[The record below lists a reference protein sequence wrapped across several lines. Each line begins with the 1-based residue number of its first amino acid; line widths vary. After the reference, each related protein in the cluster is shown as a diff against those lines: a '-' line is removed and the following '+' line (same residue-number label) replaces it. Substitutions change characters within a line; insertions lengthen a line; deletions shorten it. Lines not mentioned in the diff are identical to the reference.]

1 VGEPEMDE
9 RVGFAEEGR
18 ADWLE
23 DWQTGRRL
31 NTRGR
36 NKIVLAAGML
46 SRSGEA
52 LDRFDGFIRYLI
64 TNHGYDVGDFLEL
77 SYNSVQDVEGW
88 RPIPYDSIH
97 CEAGIADVTAHVGRG
112 LRWYR
117 SILPYDTRYHLIGY
131 SLGGVTLFEA
141 SAALLFGEPERWQ
154 GRIGSLITL
163 AAPLFGTDLGLE
175 GDLLSALGFGSL
187 LPTGVSVRELVARG
201 SDPLHRASVERIAA
215 RLRAQGVNLLT
226 LADAEDVVVTP
237 ADAVIAPL
245 HERDWYVLSSQ
256 RQGTLFGGGGVRA
269 PLGHGPLLTNTL
281 AWVRM
286 AKTIGPQEPRAG

>member
-1 VGEPEMDE
+1 MDD
-9 RVGFAEEGR
+9 RVGFTGAGST
-18 ADWLE
+18 DWLE
-23 DWQTGRRL
+23 DWQFGRRL

-36 NKIVLAAGML
+36 NKIALAAGML

-52 LDRFDGFIRYLI
+52 LERFDGFIRYLM
-64 TNHGYDVGDFLEL
+64 TNHGYEIGDFLEI
-77 SYNSVQDVEGW
+77 SYNSTQDVEGW

-97 CEAGIADVTAHVGRG
+97 CEAGLADVTAHVGRG

-117 SILPYDTRYHLIGY
+117 SILPDDTRYHLIGY
-131 SLGGVTLFEA
+131 SLGGVALFEA

-175 GDLLSALGFGSL
+175 GDLLSALGFGTL
-187 LPTGVSVRELVARG
+187 LPSGVAARELVARG

-237 ADAVIAPL
+237 ADAVIAPP

-256 RQGTLFGGGGVRA
+256 RQASLFGGGTVGV

-286 AKTIGPQEPRAG
+286 AKAIGPQEPRAG

>member
-1 VGEPEMDE
+1 MDE
-9 RVGFAEEGR
+9 SMRFEDR
-18 ADWLE
+18 ARAAGLD
-23 DWQTGRRL
+23 DWQAGRRL

-52 LDRFDGFIRYLI
+52 LMRFDGFIRYLI
-64 TNHGYDVGDFLEL
+64 ANHGYETGDFLEL

-88 RPIPYDSIH
+88 RPIPYDSID
-97 CEAGIADVTAHVGRG
+97 CEAGLADVTAHIGRG

-117 SILPYDTRYHLIGY
+117 SILPDDTCYHLIGY
-131 SLGGVTLFEA
+131 SLGGVALFESA
-141 SAALLFGEPERWQ
+141 AALLFGEPDRWQ

-163 AAPLFGTDLGLE
+163 SAPLFGTDLGIE
-175 GDLLSALGFGSL
+175 GDLLSALGFGTL
-187 LPTGVSVRELVARG
+187 LPSGVSVRELVARG
-201 SDPLHRASVERIAA
+201 SDPLHRASVERIAT

-226 LADAEDVVVTP
+226 LADPEDVVVTP
-237 ADAVIAPL
+237 ADAVIAPP
-245 HERDWYVLSSQ
+245 HERDWHVLSSRAQ
-256 RQGTLFGGGGVRA
+256 AALFGGVGAGV

-286 AKTIGPQEPRAG
+286 AKAIGPQEPRSE

>member
-1 VGEPEMDE
+1 MDD
-9 RVGFAEEGR
+9 RVGYGAEGS
-18 ADWLE
+18 ADWLD
-23 DWQTGRRL
+23 DWQVGRRL

-52 LDRFDGFIRYLI
+52 LDRFDGFIRYLT
-64 TNHGYDVGDFLEL
+64 TNHGYEAGDFLEI
-77 SYNSVQDVEGW
+77 SYNSTQDVEGW
-88 RPIPYDSIH
+88 RPIPYDSTD
-97 CEAGIADVTAHVGRG
+97 CEAGLSDVTAHVGRG

-117 SILPYDTRYHLIGY
+117 SILPDDTRYHLIGY
-131 SLGGVTLFEA
+131 SLGGVSLFEA
-141 SAALLFGEPERWQ
+141 SAALLFGEPERWE

-163 AAPLFGTDLGLE
+163 SAPLFGTDLGIE

-187 LPTGVSVRELVARG
+187 LPSGIAVRELVARG

-215 RLRAQGVNLLT
+215 RLRSHGVNLLT
-226 LADAEDVVVTP
+226 LADPEDVVVTP

-245 HERDWYVLSSQ
+245 HERDWYVLSSRSQ
-256 RQGTLFGGGGVRA
+256 VSLFGGGAVGV

-286 AKTIGPQEPRAG
+286 AKAIGPQEPRG

>member
-1 VGEPEMDE
+1 MDD
-9 RVGFAEEGR
+9 GADYGAEGS
-18 ADWLE
+18 ADWLD
-23 DWQTGRRL
+23 DWQVGRRL

-52 LDRFDGFIRYLI
+52 LKRFDGFIRYLT
-64 TNHGYDVGDFLEL
+64 TNHGYEAGDFLEI
-77 SYNSVQDVEGW
+77 SYSSTLDVEGW
-88 RPIPYDSIH
+88 RPIPYASID
-97 CEAGIADVTAHVGRG
+97 CEAGLSDVTAHVGRG

-117 SILPYDTRYHLIGY
+117 SVLPDDTRYHLIGY
-131 SLGGVTLFEA
+131 SLGGVALFEA

-154 GRIGSLITL
+154 GRIGSLTTL
-163 AAPLFGTDLGLE
+163 SAPLFGTDLGLE
-175 GDLLSALGFGSL
+175 GELLGALGFGAL
-187 LPTGVSVRELVARG
+187 LPSGVSVRELVARG

-226 LADAEDVVVTP
+226 LADPEDVVVTP

-245 HERDWYVLSSQ
+245 HERDWYVLSSRNQ
-256 RQGTLFGGGGVRA
+256 AALFGVSGVGA
-269 PLGHGPLLTNTL
+269 PLRHGPLLTNTL

-286 AKTIGPQEPRAG
+286 AKSIGPQESRTD

>member
-1 VGEPEMDE
+1 MDD
-9 RVGFAEEGR
+9 RVGYGEAGS

-23 DWQTGRRL
+23 DWQAGRRL

-36 NKIVLAAGML
+36 NKIALAAGML

-52 LDRFDGFIRYLI
+52 LDRFDGFIRYLM
-64 TNHGYDVGDFLEL
+64 TNHGYELGDFLEI
-77 SYNSVQDVEGW
+77 SYNSTQDVEGW
-88 RPIPYDSIH
+88 RPIPYDTAH
-97 CEAGIADVTAHVGRG
+97 CQAGLADVTAHVGRG

-117 SILPYDTRYHLIGY
+117 SILPDDTRYHLIGY
-131 SLGGVTLFEA
+131 SLGGVALFEA

-154 GRIGSLITL
+154 GRIGSLTTL

-175 GDLLSALGFGSL
+175 GDLLSALGLGTL
-187 LPTGVSVRELVARG
+187 LPSGIAVRELVARG
-201 SDPLHRASVERIAA
+201 GDPLHRAAVERIAA

-256 RQGTLFGGGGVRA
+256 RQASFFGGGSVGA

-286 AKTIGPQEPRAG
+286 AKAIGPQEPRTG

>member
-1 VGEPEMDE
+1 
-9 RVGFAEEGR
+9 VGFAEEGR

-97 CEAGIADVTAHVGRG
+97 CESSVADVTAHVGRG

-117 SILPYDTRYHLIGY
+117 SILPDDTRYHLIGY

-175 GDLLSALGFGSL
+175 GDLLGALGFGSL

-237 ADAVIAPL
+237 ADAVIAPF

>member
-1 VGEPEMDE
+1 MDD
-9 RVGFAEEGR
+9 RVGFEEGWG
-18 ADWLE
+18 ADWLD
-23 DWQTGRRL
+23 DWQVGRRL

-52 LDRFDGFIRYLI
+52 LDRFDGFFRYLM
-64 TNHGYDVGDFLEL
+64 TNHGYQIGDFVEI
-77 SYNSVQDVEGW
+77 SYNSTQDVEGW
-88 RPIPYDSIH
+88 RPIPYDTTH
-97 CEAGIADVTAHVGRG
+97 CQAGLSDVTAHVGRG

-117 SILPYDTRYHLIGY
+117 ATLPDDTRYHLIGY
-131 SLGGVTLFEA
+131 SLGGVALFEA
-141 SAALLFGEPERWQ
+141 SAALLFGEPERWA
-154 GRIGSLITL
+154 GRIGSLTTL

-175 GDLLSALGFGSL
+175 GDILSALGFGSL
-187 LPTGVSVRELVARG
+187 LPSGVAVRELVARG

-226 LADAEDVVVTP
+226 LADADDVVVTP
-237 ADAVIAPL
+237 DDAVIAPP

-256 RQGTLFGGGGVRA
+256 RQASLFGGGSAGA

-286 AKTIGPQEPRAG
+286 AKSIGPQEPRGG